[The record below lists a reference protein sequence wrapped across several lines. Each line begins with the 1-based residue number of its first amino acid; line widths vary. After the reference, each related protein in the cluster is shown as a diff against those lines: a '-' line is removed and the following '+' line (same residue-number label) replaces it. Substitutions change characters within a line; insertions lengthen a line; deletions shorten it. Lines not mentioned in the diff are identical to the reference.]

1 MPECSSVVV
10 DFMLIVVELI
20 EDSLDV
26 VLVVVD
32 DLPVL
37 EVMDIVVKLL
47 IDVVPA
53 DVEDVRSVVPVWG
66 FIVVLVD

>member
-1 MPECSSVVV
+1 MPESSSVVV
-10 DFMLIVVELI
+10 DSMLIVVELI
-20 EDSLDV
+20 EDALV
-26 VLVVVD
+26 VVVD

-53 DVEDVRSVVPVWG
+53 DVEDVKSVVPVWG